1 MVFCKICSVDKCI
14 RAQIVDPGSVA
25 RWIFSPEMGK
35 YFNRFYIWEILH
47 GTISKMNHHVHRVQ
61 DDYDNIVKRQ
71 QNSSVKMEEGMLF
84 FEKFS
89 DPEFSSRYGTRHDGY
104 LQRICSLSVRS

>member
-1 MVFCKICSVDKCI
+1 MTSAAITKCIIIIVVVVFLYFTTRWRFLKIYLVDKCI

-71 QNSSVKMEEGMLF
+71 QNSSVKMEEGM
-84 FEKFS
+84 
-89 DPEFSSRYGTRHDGY
+89 
-104 LQRICSLSVRS
+104 

>member
-1 MVFCKICSVDKCI
+1 MAFFQNICSVDKCI

-71 QNSSVKMEEGMLF
+71 QNSSVKMEEGKTIF
-84 FEKFS
+84 
-89 DPEFSSRYGTRHDGY
+89 
-104 LQRICSLSVRS
+104 